1 MDGDI
6 FHYAIGETC
15 ILSLPYDSG
24 RVQTLRNNVSVS
36 RTKEAMA
43 KSARDAAYRDWA
55 DCKRKLFCNAR
66 TKNNR
71 LNDRENE
78 HDTSKN
84 ALTAAQ
90 ADLQQATSANTRA
103 QSTYD
108 KCHVEEI
115 AREKREAEQRKK
127 EAELQQQKEL
137 EQIKVGATKLETG
150 KDYMLYGVIGLG
162 FVSVLTFGFLL
173 IKK

>member
-15 ILSLPYDSG
+15 TLSLPYDGG
-24 RVQTLRNNVSVS
+24 RVQTLRNNVSVA

-43 KSARDAAYRDWA
+43 KSARDAAHKDWA
-55 DCKRKLFCNAR
+55 DCKRKIFCNASS
-66 TKNNR
+66 KNSR

-90 ADLQQATSANTRA
+90 ADLKQATTANTRA
-103 QSTYD
+103 LSTYD

-115 AREKREAEQRKK
+115 ARKKREAELKKK

-137 EQIKVGATKLETG
+137 EQIKVGATNLETG
-150 KDYMLYGVIGLG
+150 KDYVLYGVIGLG
-162 FVSVLTFGFLL
+162 FVSMLTFGFLL